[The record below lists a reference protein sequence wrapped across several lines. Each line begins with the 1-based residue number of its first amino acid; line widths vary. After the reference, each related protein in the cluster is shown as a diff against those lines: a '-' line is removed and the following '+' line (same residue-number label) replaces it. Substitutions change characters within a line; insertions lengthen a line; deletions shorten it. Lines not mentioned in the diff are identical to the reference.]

1 MPPHEPLSGLRRA
14 VRALTLACLAA
25 LPAAASPAGGPIR
38 IVIDPGH
45 GGSDPGAVGN
55 GLQEKDI
62 NLDVAL
68 RLASLLEADTND
80 PAGGGSWD
88 VRLTR
93 ETDIDVSLQARVQLA
108 NAWPADRFYSI
119 HHNAFGS
126 PAANGIETYSFSNG
140 TTAADLRD
148 RSQEELVAALG
159 LTDRGSKTA
168 NFYVLVNTTMPA
180 ILSEGGFITSPTDAA
195 VLGNPAQRQR
205 AAEAHLFALQRH
217 HGLAPY
223 LPNIQPTVYC
233 QPKLTSA
240 GCFPTIGAIGL
251 ASISTGVTLECQ
263 NVIGG
268 VFGLAFWGTAPA
280 DAPFLGGR
288 LCVAGPQ
295 TRTAP
300 RYSGAPVGQNCQG
313 ILQTTLTPAYLAA
326 NGLAAGQTLYAQWW
340 FRDPY
345 QATNPVGLSAGLRF
359 LLLP

>member
-1 MPPHEPLSGLRRA
+1 MTSRVLIAGLRRGSG
-14 VRALTLACLAA
+14 ALLLAGLAA
-25 LPAAASPAGGPIR
+25 LPAVGAPAGGAIR

-45 GGSDPGAVGN
+45 GGTDPGAVGN
-55 GLQEKDI
+55 GLQEKDV
-62 NLDVAL
+62 NLDVSL
-68 RLASLLEADTND
+68 RLAALLEADTND
-80 PAGGGSWD
+80 LAGGGSWD

-93 ETDIDVSLQARVQLA
+93 ETDVTVSLQARVQLA
-108 NAWPADRFYSI
+108 NSWPADRFYSI
-119 HHNAFGS
+119 HHNAFS
-126 PAANGIETYSFSNG
+126 NPSANGIETYSFSNG
-140 TTAADLRD
+140 STAANLRD

-180 ILSEGGFITSPTDAA
+180 ILSEGGFITNPTDAA
-195 VLGNPAQRQR
+195 VLGDPVQRQR

-217 HGLAPY
+217 YGLTPY
-223 LPNIQPTVYC
+223 LPNVQPTVYC

-240 GCFPTIGAIGL
+240 GCFPTIGAVGPT
-251 ASISTGVTLECQ
+251 SISTGVTLECQ

-300 RYSGAPVGQNCQG
+300 TYSGAPVGQNCQG
-313 ILQTTLTPAYLAA
+313 ILQTTLSPTYLAA
-326 NGLAAGQTLYAQWW
+326 NGLVPGQAVYAQWW

-345 QATNPVGLSAGLRF
+345 QGGSPVGLSAGLRF
-359 LLLP
+359 VLLP